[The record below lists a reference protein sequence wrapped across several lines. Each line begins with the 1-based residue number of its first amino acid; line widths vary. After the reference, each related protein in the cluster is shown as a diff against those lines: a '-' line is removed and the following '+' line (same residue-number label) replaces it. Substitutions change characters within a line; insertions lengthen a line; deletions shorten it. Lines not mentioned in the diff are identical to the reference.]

1 MEQAVEET
9 VEQQIAAVAQLI
21 ELGVE
26 FGVAYGL
33 QILGALVVLLIGLKV
48 ASWSGRRVVRL
59 CERKSLDVTLA
70 RFFGNVVRLLVVVVV
85 VIITLSNFGIDIAP
99 LVALAG
105 AGAFGLSFAI
115 SGPLS
120 NYGAGLVIILTRPF
134 VVGDTIEVQD
144 VSGVVDEITLAST
157 TLVGEDQE
165 RIIIPNRQIVGEI
178 LVNSDAN
185 RIVESQLVIE
195 AANDP
200 EVAIAAVEEALRD
213 FDGLAE
219 DKPPQVGIH
228 DFNFGGIV
236 LGLRYWVPSSRYYR
250 TRFAV
255 NRAALAALN
264 EKGIAL
270 LPAGRAAILTDPAS
284 A

>member
-1 MEQAVEET
+1 MEEQIEEQFQAVT
-9 VEQQIAAVAQLI
+9 RLIDIA
-21 ELGVE
+21 VE

-33 QILGALVVLLIGLKV
+33 QLLGALVILLIGLKV
-48 ASWSGRRVVRL
+48 AKFAGLRVMRL
-59 CERKSLDVTLA
+59 CEHKSLDITLS
-70 RFFGNVVRLLVVVVV
+70 RFFGNVVKLLIVVVV

-105 AGAFGLSFAI
+105 AAAFGLSFAL

-120 NYGAGLVIILTRPF
+120 NYGAGLVIILNRPF
-134 VVGDTIEVQD
+134 VVGDTIEVRG
-144 VSGVVDEITLAST
+144 VSGVTDEVTLSAT
-157 TLVGEDQE
+157 TLIGEDGE
-165 RIIIPNRQIVGEI
+165 RIVIPNRQIVGEI

-195 AANDP
+195 SHNDP
-200 EVAIAAVEEALRD
+200 EVAIAAIEGALTE

-219 DKPPQVGIH
+219 GKTPQVGIH

-255 NRAALAALN
+255 NQAALVALKA
-264 EKGIAL
+264 KGISL
-270 LPAGRAAILTDPAS
+270 MPAGRAAIVTEMAPA
-284 A
+284 

>member
-1 MEQAVEET
+1 VEDQIEEQIQAVT
-9 VEQQIAAVAQLI
+9 RLIDIA
-21 ELGVE
+21 VE

-33 QILGALVVLLIGLKV
+33 QLLGALVILLIGLRAAKW
-48 ASWSGRRVVRL
+48 AGLRVMRV
-59 CERKSLDVTLA
+59 CEHKNFDITLS
-70 RFFGNVVRLLVVVVV
+70 RFFGNVVKLLIVVVV

-105 AGAFGLSFAI
+105 AAAFGLSFAI

-134 VVGDTIEVQD
+134 IVGDTIEVRG
-144 VSGVVDEITLAST
+144 VTGVVGEVTLST
-157 TLVGEDQE
+157 TTLIGEDKE
-165 RIIIPNRQIVGEI
+165 RIVIPNRQIVGEI

-185 RIVESQLVIE
+185 RIIESQLVIE
-195 AANDP
+195 VHNDP
-200 EVAIAAVEEALRD
+200 EVAIAAILEALTG

-219 DKPPQVGIH
+219 EKDPQVGIH

-255 NRAALAALN
+255 NQAALTALKA
-264 EKGIAL
+264 KGISL
-270 LPAGRAAILTDPAS
+270 MPAGRAAIVTEMAPV
-284 A
+284 

>member
-1 MEQAVEET
+1 MDEQIEEQIQAVT
-9 VEQQIAAVAQLI
+9 RLIDIA
-21 ELGVE
+21 VE

-33 QILGALVVLLIGLKV
+33 QLLGALVIFLIGLK
-48 ASWSGRRVVRL
+48 AAKWAGLRVLNL
-59 CERKSLDVTLA
+59 CENKNLDITLS
-70 RFFGNVVRLLVVVVV
+70 RFFGNVVKILIVAVV

-105 AGAFGLSFAI
+105 AAAFGLSFAV

-134 VVGDTIEVQD
+134 VVGDTIEVRG
-144 VSGVVDEITLAST
+144 VGGVVGEVTLST
-157 TLVGEDQE
+157 TTLIGEDKE
-165 RIIIPNRQIVGEI
+165 RIVIPNRQIVGEI

-195 AANDP
+195 ANNDP
-200 EVAIAAVEEALRD
+200 EVAIAAIAEALRE

-219 DKPPQVGIH
+219 GKVPQVGIH

-236 LGLRYWVPSSRYYR
+236 LGLRYWVPSSRYYL

-255 NRAALAALN
+255 NQAALAALN
-264 EKGIAL
+264 AKGISL
-270 LPAGRAAILTDPAS
+270 MPAGRAAIVTEMAPV
-284 A
+284 

>member
-1 MEQAVEET
+1 MEDQIQAVSRL
-9 VEQQIAAVAQLI
+9 IDVA
-21 ELGVE
+21 VE

-33 QILGALVVLLIGLKV
+33 QLLGALVILLIGLKV
-48 ASWSGRRVVRL
+48 AAWVGARVVRL
-59 CERKSLDVTLA
+59 CERKGIDITLS
-70 RFFGNVVRLLVVVVV
+70 RFFGNLVKLLVVVIV

-134 VVGDTIEVQD
+134 VVGDTIELKG
-144 VSGVVDEITLAST
+144 VSGIVDEVTLSAT
-157 TLVGEDQE
+157 TLIGEDKE

-178 LVNSDAN
+178 LVNSDTN
-185 RIVESQLVIE
+185 RIVESQLVIDSH
-195 AANDP
+195 NDP
-200 EVAIAAVEEALRD
+200 EVAIAAIEAALD
-213 FDGLAE
+213 GFEGLAE
-219 DKPPQVGIH
+219 GKTPQVGIH
-228 DFNFGGIV
+228 DFNFAGIV

-255 NRAALAALN
+255 NRAALAALT
-264 EKGIAL
+264 EKGISL
-270 LPAGRAAILTDPAS
+270 LPAGRAAVVTELAS
-284 A
+284 T